1 MRIYIFMYMMQL
13 LYIVT
18 IVLVLD
24 ETSGTSRFFALL
36 QNMIHAHNFS
46 HLRYSG
52 LDLSGGWGFRPL

>member
-24 ETSGTSRFFALL
+24 ETSGTNRFFALL

-52 LDLSGGWGFRPL
+52 LDL